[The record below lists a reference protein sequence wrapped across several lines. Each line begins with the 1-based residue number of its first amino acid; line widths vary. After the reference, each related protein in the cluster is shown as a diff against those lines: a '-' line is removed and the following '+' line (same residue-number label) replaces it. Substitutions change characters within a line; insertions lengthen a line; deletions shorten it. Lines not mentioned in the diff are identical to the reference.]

1 MTTCITENAY
11 NQYCS
16 NLNGLEIGGP
26 SWSFFNY
33 KIYFELA
40 NLDGINFSSSTVWNK
55 DSPLE
60 HGENKYKFLPDKT
73 GFLYLSEA
81 TDLSKIKSSK
91 YDIILSS
98 NNLEHIANPIKALK
112 EWIRVLKPNGLIFLV
127 LPKKELTFDHRRNIT
142 TIDHM
147 IEDYIKDVG
156 EGDQTH
162 LQEIL
167 SLHDLSRDPLA
178 GNYESF
184 KIRCLDN
191 KQNRCLHHHVFDL
204 NLIRELFHYLNIEEI
219 LMSTED
225 SDYYALGR
233 LKS

>member
-1 MTTCITENAY
+1 MSTSITENAY

-33 KIYFELA
+33 KVYFELA
-40 NLDGINFSSSTVWNK
+40 NLDGVNFSSSTVWNK

-81 TDLSKIKSSK
+81 TDLSEIKSSK

-127 LPKKELTFDHRRNIT
+127 LPKKESSFDHRRNIT

-156 EGDQTH
+156 EGDLSH
-162 LQEIL
+162 LHEIL
-167 SLHDLSRDPLA
+167 RLHDLSRDPPA
-178 GNYESF
+178 GNFEAF
-184 KIRCLDN
+184 KIRCLKN
-191 KQNRCLHHHVFDL
+191 KENRCLHHHVFDL
-204 NLIRELFHYLNIEEI
+204 NLIRQLFHYLNIEEI

-225 SDYYALGR
+225 RDYYALGR
-233 LKS
+233 LKV